1 MSRGFWPLP
10 ECAHCV
16 CYRGRILSAGKDY
29 KREQNIEKRTPG
41 PETWINWGL
50 STLLGPNWRPPPPKK
65 KLPDASASHPLSPR
79 CMCSVYTYINIQ
91 ACAVYIYI
99 YIYIYTYIYNI
110 HMYNTLQYITDIYI
124 YIQTCTNS
132 RQRPPLQLRNDSLKG
147 HGPSSCIFSFIFLYK
162 IYDMSHMSMICP
174 IPGTQS
180 LAVGARKEWVNSGLL
195 GLFFILKPHLNFLNR
210 ILGISAQP
218 IHILSFSFS
227 VLSCSVDGPLLFTA
241 LKHKL
246 SLSLLPIAGET
257 NLTLATLSA
266 CLHLSRQILIGKN

>member
-1 MSRGFWPLP
+1 MECHEGFD
-10 ECAHCV
+10 HCP
-16 CYRGRILSAGKDY
+16 SAPIVFVTGDGSFLLE
-29 KREQNIEKRTPG
+29 RTTSVNIEKRTPG
-41 PETWINWGL
+41 PETCINWGL
-50 STLLGPNWRPPPPKK
+50 STLLGPNWRPPPKK
-65 KLPDASASHPLSPR
+65 KNYLMLVLAIHFHQGV
-79 CMCSVYTYINIQ
+79 CVVYIHILIYKRVLCIYTSIYIHTYI
-91 ACAVYIYI
+91 IYI
-99 YIYIYTYIYNI
+99 CII
-110 HMYNTLQYITDIYI
+110 HYNTLQIYI

>member
-29 KREQNIEKRTPG
+29 KREHWKTYSGTRNMYQLRLVNPSRTKL
-41 PETWINWGL
+41 T
-50 STLLGPNWRPPPPKK
+50 PPPQKK
-65 KLPDASASHPLSPR
+65 KNYLMLVLAIHFHQGV
-79 CMCSVYTYINIQ
+79 CVVYIHILIYKRVLCIYTSIYIHTYI
-91 ACAVYIYI
+91 IYI
-99 YIYIYTYIYNI
+99 CII
-110 HMYNTLQYITDIYI
+110 HYNTLQIYI